1 VFGINADIFRQNLNL
16 PGRSGAFKWVGK
28 TMKQKKGKDYKT
40 TRQWKDENRKGK
52 NRLVKNVKNAVIK
65 GEFDEDKLVSK
76 KTT

>member
-1 VFGINADIFRQNLNL
+1 
-16 PGRSGAFKWVGK
+16 
-28 TMKQKKGKDYKT
+28 MKQKKGKDYKT